1 MRNTILPIQ
10 PTHGADID
18 QLTIATEDPRAEDS
32 LALLDEMTEC
42 SILTY
47 PEDAENGITL
57 ATPVDLERGVFVIA
71 RLGGWP
77 AGICAV
83 LEHPPVDGEPAMEL
97 KRMYVRKEARGRRIA
112 EHMLCWLE
120 IQARIRG
127 ARKIALLCGPRQPS
141 ALRLYERC
149 GYSVRGAFGKYQ
161 THPLSIFFEK
171 RL

>member
-1 MRNTILPIQ
+1 MIAEAARNE
-10 PTHGADID
+10 
-18 QLTIATEDPRAEDS
+18 LTIAAEDPHAEDS
-32 LALLDEMTEC
+32 LALLGEMTAF
-42 SILTY
+42 SVRTY

-57 ATPVDLERGVFVIA
+57 ATPVDLKRGVFVVA

-83 LEHPPVDGEPAMEL
+83 LEHAPVDGEPAMEL
-97 KRMYVRKEARGRRIA
+97 KRMYVRQEARGRRIA
-112 EHMLCWLE
+112 ENMLLWLE

-127 ARKIALLCGPRQPS
+127 ARKIVLLCGPRQPE

-149 GYSVRGAFGKYQ
+149 GYSRRSAFGKYEE
-161 THPLSIFFEK
+161 HPLSIFFEK